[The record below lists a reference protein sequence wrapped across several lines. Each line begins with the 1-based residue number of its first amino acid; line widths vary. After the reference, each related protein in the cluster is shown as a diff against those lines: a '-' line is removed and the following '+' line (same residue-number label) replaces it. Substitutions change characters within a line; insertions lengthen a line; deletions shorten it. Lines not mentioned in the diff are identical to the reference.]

1 MPIARVILTIALT
14 LTSVPVRSALGQS
27 MPADVGVG
35 RVAWFDLTT
44 TNLSRS
50 KAFYGALLDWRFTAL
65 QGTDQAVE
73 IVAGGRA
80 IGTIRGAEGA
90 IGQHNGVVYVQVA
103 DLQASCRKAVELGA
117 TIVPGFPFNLS
128 GGTGAIALI
137 VDPTGHPVGLY
148 SRTPLPPP
156 VPAADGLPLDMLP
169 PPSIPRLGEVPSEM
183 PPA

>member
-1 MPIARVILTIALT
+1 MPNPRLLLTLALT
-14 LTSVPVRSALGQS
+14 LASVPVRSAFCQS
-27 MPADVGVG
+27 MPADAGAG

-44 TNLSRS
+44 TNLSRA
-50 KAFYGALLDWRFTAL
+50 KAFYGELLGWRFTAL
-65 QGTDQAVE
+65 PGTDQAVE

-90 IGQHNGVVYVQVA
+90 IGLHNGVVYVQVA
-103 DLQASCRKAVELGA
+103 DLHASCRKAVELGA

-128 GGTGAIALI
+128 GGAGAIALI

-156 VPAADGLPLDMLP
+156 AHEADRLPLDMLP
-169 PPSIPRLGEVPSEM
+169 PPGVPRLGEVPPEM
-183 PPA
+183 PSA